1 MLFTKVVKEIFKSMI
16 ISLNS
21 VDPCSS

>member
-1 MLFTKVVKEIFKSMI
+1 MI